1 MHLAGQT
8 QAALEGWTQDRG
20 AKAGAA
26 RALARA
32 LMAEFAQQPTAERP
46 AQALLAE
53 ARAAFSSELPR
64 AEAVRDPDGTVRFV
78 VHLDDGNIVETV
90 LIHQRENET
99 RARGRWTVCVSSQAG
114 CARGCVFCETGRL
127 GLKRNLQAHEIVAQ
141 YAVAARH
148 LGARP
153 QNLVFMG
160 MGEPLDNLDEVLT
173 AIAVLREPVGFA
185 VPERRITVSTVGIVP
200 KMDELYQRTK
210 AQVAVSLHAIDARA
224 RTALLPVAR
233 KWPLATLR
241 EAIARAPRTVLLQW
255 TLIEGVNDSDSDADA
270 LAEFSRGL
278 DVRVNLIPLNPGP
291 IKAQRAPPFERCR
304 AFQERLA
311 NQGVRALLRLPH
323 GREVGGACGQLAGVQ
338 RPISPGVCGS
348 DSFPAESAV
357 ATAKK
362 KSSGTT
368 DGSVTWS
375 TFPSDVARAHRTSS
389 AGRR

>member
-8 QAALEGWTQDRG
+8 QAALEEWTQARG

-32 LMAEFAQQPTAERP
+32 LLAEFAQQHGGHRAPVTAERP

-99 RARGRWTVCVSSQAG
+99 RARARWTVCVSSQVG

-141 YAVAARH
+141 YAVAWRH
-148 LGARP
+148 LGAKP

-160 MGEPLDNLDEVLT
+160 MGEPLDNLGEVLR
-173 AIAVLREPVGFA
+173 AIEVLREPAGFA

-200 KMDELYQRTK
+200 KMDELYARTK
-210 AQVAVSLHAIDARA
+210 AQIAVSLHATDERA
-224 RTALLPVAR
+224 RKALLPVA
-233 KWPLATLR
+233 KNWPLSTLR
-241 EAIARAPRTVLLQW
+241 DAIARSPRTVLLQW
-255 TLIEGVNDSDSDADA
+255 TLIEGINDSDEAADA
-270 LAEFSRGL
+270 LAQFARGL

-291 IKAQRAPPFERCR
+291 IEAQHAPLLERCR
-304 AFQERLA
+304 AFQKRLA
-311 NQGVRALLRLPH
+311 NAGIRTLLRMPH
-323 GREVGGACGQLAGVQ
+323 GREVGGACGQLAG
-338 RPISPGVCGS
+338 S
-348 DSFPAESAV
+348 
-357 ATAKK
+357 
-362 KSSGTT
+362 
-368 DGSVTWS
+368 
-375 TFPSDVARAHRTSS
+375 
-389 AGRR
+389 RRSHETQTQTEA